1 MTRTEY
7 VPVRMEAAL
16 VAALDA
22 AAEAAGKSRSAEI
35 RAALAEHLDRE
46 AREPAA

>member
-1 MTRTEY
+1 MQHDT
-7 VPVRMEAAL
+7 PVRFRMEAAL

-22 AAEAAGKSRSAEI
+22 AADAAGTSRSAEI
-35 RAALAEHLDRE
+35 RAALAEHLDLE

>member
-22 AAEAAGKSRSAEI
+22 AAESAGTTRSATI
-35 RAALAEHLDRE
+35 RAALAEHLDLE